1 VTFDVGFTVNR
12 MGKPAL
18 DCHFAIPRILGTV
31 ASLSADASVSSM
43 IAHSFDIRYALPGLF
58 AGNWKLVVE
67 AVKQVNDYHYAS
79 SFSEGVSGIGMG
91 LIKGNHRI
99 GLDAHLRD
107 IYPLVTLQ
115 GSKLVASEEIRRMPL
130 RSVKTSLSY
139 NWIVDRTIGN
149 PHAVGGYKF
158 VLNCESS
165 GVFGDV
171 RMTKLTSM
179 FQFNRQLFR
188 SITLHTRLA
197 SGAISQF
204 GSGKTPIQDRFFL
217 GGTADETSTFRGF
230 GMRSMGPSGK
240 RVPTVSMD
248 AIKSEKLND
257 HLGGDAFVSIDN
269 VVSFPIVNLDGID
282 IRGMAFVQAGALLPH
297 LPTNDVLSG
306 LASCTRVTAGVGVRV
321 PLGPAG
327 TVELTLCKPLY
338 GNRTSDT
345 LQMLQIGLRLSN
357 MP

>member
-31 ASLSADASVSSM
+31 ASLAADASVSSM

-217 GGTADETSTFRGF
+217 GGTADETSTCLCEKFV
-230 GMRSMGPSGK
+230 RSVRIWNGGIVFLFFALIFVSEQPAVILPPPRRSVMANKLRWDDATGLVVRITEGTLVPPGPVLVCPFALRLGK
-240 RVPTVSMD
+240 KKR
-248 AIKSEKLND
+248 SEKKYSPIAKNVQNF
-257 HLGGDAFVSIDN
+257 GIYRPSINSVS
-269 VVSFPIVNLDGID
+269 L
-282 IRGMAFVQAGALLPH
+282 H
-297 LPTNDVLSG
+297 T
-306 LASCTRVTAGVGVRV
+306 
-321 PLGPAG
+321 GP
-327 TVELTLCKPLY
+327 
-338 GNRTSDT
+338 
-345 LQMLQIGLRLSN
+345 
-357 MP
+357 